1 MNYLK
6 KYFFKNQKQYISI
19 LSVILLSSCSSMES
33 LKFWG
38 NGDIDLDE
46 PRPLV
51 SVTNK
56 LNTSVDWSMKFNG
69 ENTLGNFIPAFSGDS
84 LFASDNTG
92 SIKSIDIKS
101 GNINWEIETNFLSSG
116 TAAGFGVL
124 VASDVDGNVIAFDQK
139 DGSKIWT
146 TNVKGEVL
154 APAAIDAKFIIVK
167 TGSGDLMAL
176 DKNDGEIKWSYR
188 SKLPTLTI
196 RGSSSPVIFENQIY
210 ATFDNGRLGV
220 FQIDSGFPVWDGAIS
235 YVSGA
240 SELENIID
248 ADSSPVIDSGLVFA
262 TNYQGNLNIFD
273 IAQKRSVWTSEV
285 SSFYSPVVLR
295 GIMGVVESDSLIKS
309 FSMKSFEESWS
320 TDEYS
325 NRLLSNPVSFNGY
338 LIVGDLE
345 GYLHIIDPLSGKTI
359 SRKKISKKPIMS
371 LISRS
376 NNFYAIDQGFSLYSI
391 SI

>member
-38 NGDIDLDE
+38 NDDIDLDE

-84 LFASDNTG
+84 IFASDNTG

-139 DGSKIWT
+139 DGSKIWM

>member
-6 KYFFKNQKQYISI
+6 NYFFKNQKQYISI
-19 LSVILLSSCSSMES
+19 LSVIILSSCSSIES
-33 LKFWG
+33 MKFWG
-38 NGDIDLDE
+38 NDDIDLDE

-51 SVTNK
+51 SFTSK
-56 LNTSVDWSMKFNG
+56 LNTSVGWSMKFNG
-69 ENTLGNFIPAFSGDS
+69 ENTLGNFIPAFSGDNI
-84 LFASDNTG
+84 FASDNTG
-92 SIKSIDIKS
+92 NIKSIDIKS

-116 TAAGFGVL
+116 TAAGFGIL

-154 APAAIDAKFIIVK
+154 APAAIDPKFIIVK

-325 NRLLSNPVSFNGY
+325 NRLLSNPISFNGY

-345 GYLHIIDPLSGKTI
+345 GYLHVIDPLSGKTI

>member
-6 KYFFKNQKQYISI
+6 KYFFKNQKQYISL

-38 NGDIDLDE
+38 NDDIDLDE

-84 LFASDNTG
+84 IFASDNTG

>member
-38 NGDIDLDE
+38 NDDIDLDE

>member
-6 KYFFKNQKQYISI
+6 NYFFKNQKQYISI
-19 LSVILLSSCSSMES
+19 LSVIILSSCSSIES
-33 LKFWG
+33 MKFWG
-38 NGDIDLDE
+38 NDDIDLDE

-51 SVTNK
+51 SFTSK

-69 ENTLGNFIPAFSGDS
+69 ENTLGNFIPAFSGDNI
-84 LFASDNTG
+84 FASANTG
-92 SIKSIDIKS
+92 NIKSIDIKS

-116 TAAGFGVL
+116 TAAGFGIL

-154 APAAIDAKFIIVK
+154 APAAIDPKFIIVK

-325 NRLLSNPVSFNGY
+325 NRLLSNPISFNGY

-345 GYLHIIDPLSGKTI
+345 GYLHVIDPLSGKTI